1 MNSLDLIN
9 AMADG
14 KSLEMEQAFNAI
26 VSERL
31 AGKINDL
38 KLDVAAKM
46 FRSEAEETTEAE

>member
-38 KLDVAAKM
+38 KLNVAAKM
-46 FRSEAEETTEAE
+46 FTSEVEETTEAE